1 MIQKRGARWRVVVQG
16 RRDELSGKRH
26 QLSGS
31 ADTERE
37 AVELERRLRLQAQR
51 GLTGRLTLNELVQEW
66 WEARPRLAA
75 TTLAN
80 YRSNLDVHI
89 LPTLGERL
97 VEEVRPR
104 LVAAY
109 LRHLA
114 DNGLAPGTVRKVR
127 TVLSAVMSYA
137 VLMEYAESNSVTK
150 VPPPELHDAERVAPT
165 VADTARILLAAE
177 ETDPDFLTFLW
188 VAAEEGGRRG
198 ETLALRW
205 GDIDF
210 ERACITIRAVISAGI
225 DGVHLRNRTKTKKP
239 RTIAVSSITLERLT
253 ARLAWLEIGMSEAAG
268 HLVKVHET
276 DYVFS
281 GGTGSRRHPFDG
293 EPWRPDST
301 TRRFRR
307 VKERAGVSPDID
319 LHGLR
324 HTMITELLQAGVD
337 PRTVMQRAGH
347 SSTAT
352 TMTVYA
358 KVRPMSDAAA
368 ADAWARRLDASVAE
382 LRGGPRTP
390 AGLPDLAGGSST

>member
-31 ADTERE
+31 AETELE
-37 AVELERRLRLQAQR
+37 AVNLERRLRLQAQR
-51 GLTGRLTLNELVQEW
+51 GQTTRLTLNELVQEW
-66 WEARPRLAA
+66 WAARPRLAA

-97 VEEVRPR
+97 IEDVRPR

-109 LRHLA
+109 LRQLA

-150 VPPPELHDAERVAPT
+150 VPPPELDDAERVAPT

-205 GDIDF
+205 GDVDF

-225 DGVHLRNRTKTKKP
+225 DGVHLRGRTKTNKP
-239 RTIAVSSITLERLT
+239 RTIAVSSITLERLA
-253 ARLAWLEIGMSEAAG
+253 ARRAWMEIGMSETAG
-268 HLVKVHET
+268 HRVEVLAT

-281 GGTGSRRHPFDG
+281 GGTGSRRHPLDG

-307 VKERAGVSPDID
+307 VKERAGVSPAID

-358 KVRPMSDAAA
+358 KVRPVSDAAA

-390 AGLPDLAGGSST
+390 GGVPDVAGGSST